1 MKRCV
6 LVLLLLS
13 LAAPAWAAED
23 PSVWAYGVAGSA
35 PEDLRHNL
43 LTCPPQAYNGNR
55 RLRLTVY
62 PDARTQTAFAQA
74 MRENNHTQGVWIDV
88 DIAAD
93 RRLVLLYQLGADG
106 NPQRAEV
113 RSFDL
118 YYGRVCDAAGDTL
131 WTLAD
136 PPLSPLALEYLDQG
150 RRAFAAG
157 DYEAADG
164 HYRDMLVVAP
174 HAAIACREA
183 GRMWLHGDKPG
194 LSAGWYDAAKEY
206 DPYDFLTAIELSGFA
221 EENGET
227 TEAVRLFEEAMTLA
241 PRTPARLIKF
251 AKVLR
256 DDRRYAQAQQVLAE
270 AVAADP
276 DNRVALLALMEA
288 AETNEDWPTAAA
300 SLQTLLAT
308 GEADDGQ
315 RRMLANYQTR
325 AGDYAS
331 AMATLDDLRT
341 RHPDDP
347 SLAADVRRL
356 NLALGRYEV
365 VEPLLDEHL
374 AAHPEDVD
382 ALRDLAQIYF
392 QTKRF
397 DQAAALLERAAAL
410 QPYNEDLQR
419 LLGKAYELAG
429 NEVGALDSY
438 ARFLERKK
446 NFTGHDL
453 ERYLALARK
462 LDRHGE
468 AIARLNELADRTR
481 RRETKVLIVTTIA
494 RLEEERGN
502 VDRAVELL
510 QQALR
515 EPTAQ
520 AATHFELGRI
530 YLKRNEVTQAA
541 IHFGQMNTPDVE
553 PAMLLTAARLMQ
565 HAGRRDRAVDLYGM
579 AYRRDNSLTLAGVLY
594 FEGLLLEGRDEGN
607 DWLQWQ
613 LSKDIVRDVEREQLC
628 WLELFYAAEKGL
640 DDFYRDIMG
649 YTLRFIA
656 LRPQTNVDLSM
667 WPAVVERRIPAPRR
681 AELLDLL
688 QVFAR
693 TMKPEDFAAKYKFD
707 MTKPPPAENN

>member
-1 MKRCV
+1 MKRCA
-6 LVLLLLS
+6 LVLLLLL
-13 LAAPAWAAED
+13 LAAPAWAAEE
-23 PSVWAYGVAGSA
+23 PSVWAYGVAGSV

-62 PDARTQTAFAQA
+62 PDARTQSAFAQA
-74 MRENNHTQGVWIDV
+74 MRENDQAQGVWVDV

-93 RRLVLLYQLGADG
+93 RRLVMLYQLDPAGAM
-106 NPQRAEV
+106 QRAEV
-113 RSFDL
+113 HSFDP
-118 YYGRVCDAAGDTL
+118 YYERACDAVGDTL

-136 PPLSPLALEYLDQG
+136 PPLSELALEYLDHA

-157 DYEAADG
+157 DYDAADG
-164 HYRDMLVVAP
+164 HYRDLLVVAP

-194 LSAGWYDAAKEY
+194 LSAGWYAAAKEY
-206 DPYDFLTAIELSGFA
+206 APYDFLTALELSSYARERGD
-221 EENGET
+221 T
-227 TEAVRLFEEAMTLA
+227 TEAVRLFEEAMDLA
-241 PRTPARLIKF
+241 PRTPARLTEF
-251 AKVLR
+251 AALLR
-256 DDRRYAQAQQVLAE
+256 DDHRYAEAQQALAE

-288 AETNEDWPTAAA
+288 AANNEDWPTAAA
-300 SLQTLLAT
+300 SLQKLLAD
-308 GEADDGQ
+308 GEVDDRQ
-315 RRMLANYQTR
+315 RRMLAYYQTK
-325 AGDYAS
+325 AGDYAG
-331 AMATLDDLRT
+331 AMTTLDDLHQ

-347 SLAADVRRL
+347 EIAADLRRL
-356 NLALGRYEV
+356 HLALGRYEV
-365 VEPLLDEHL
+365 VEPLLVEHL
-374 AAHPEDVD
+374 ATHPEDVD

-397 DQAAALLERAAAL
+397 DQAAAMLERAVAL

-429 NEVGALDSY
+429 NESGALDSY

-462 LDRHGE
+462 LDRRGE
-468 AIARLNELADRTR
+468 AIARLDELGNRTR
-481 RRETKVLIVTTIA
+481 RRESKVLIVATVA

-502 VDRAVELL
+502 VDRAIELL

-520 AATHFELGRI
+520 GATHFELGRI
-530 YLKRNEVTQAA
+530 YLKRGDVTQAA
-541 IHFGQMNTPDVE
+541 IHFGQMNAPDAE

-565 HAGRRDRAVDLYGM
+565 HAGRRDRAVDLFGM

-594 FEGLLLEGRDEGN
+594 FEGLLLEGRDESN

-640 DDFYRDIMG
+640 DDFYRDILG

-667 WPAVVERRIPAPRR
+667 WPAVVEKRIPTPRR

-688 QVFAR
+688 RVFAR

-707 MTKPPPAENN
+707 MTEPSPATE